1 MINSIWTNKSSKD
14 TTTQTSNNTTLIMK
28 ANTTGLKFQASMN
41 IRCRLVKMSTAKKIT
56 AMNVKMSDL
65 TMTINKHSRNS
76 FRQRNKSS
84 KQSDW
89 SGNTLKTIR
98 DRLGLTRSLRQTI
111 NLFSRTPWRSLST
124 LQILL
129 LSGNARRRFVHH
141 QMSQSC
147 AETEP
152 LLEML
157 SKERLVTVGSWEPS

>member
-41 IRCRLVKMSTAKKIT
+41 IRCQLVKMSMAKKIT

-84 KQSDW
+84 KQSD
-89 SGNTLKTIR
+89 
-98 DRLGLTRSLRQTI
+98 
-111 NLFSRTPWRSLST
+111 
-124 LQILL
+124 
-129 LSGNARRRFVHH
+129 
-141 QMSQSC
+141 
-147 AETEP
+147 
-152 LLEML
+152 
-157 SKERLVTVGSWEPS
+157 